1 MSLMFL
7 APRNQPFSS
16 ILINSAWAFIAWIIW
31 SIIIVVLTFF
41 ASNAFE
47 IVDITN
53 SFWRKISPIFP
64 FILSIITLLWTTITS
79 FLTYHILNMTDPE
92 KYKKNRILFGQLAF
106 LQILAYILMTPLYI
120 YTWVWDFQNII
131 YVYLFHILLI
141 ISGTNIIL
149 DIFNNYRYVL
159 IWIYGTIIALY
170 FGIVFSVF
178 VFSNLWDWA
187 AKMVILMALLPLSNF
202 IITFLKQ
209 IFELLYY
216 YYYKFTSLDP
226 LWDIFYQVE
235 VEEERKLREEEEKN
249 TI

>member
-1 MSLMFL
+1 
-7 APRNQPFSS
+7 
-16 ILINSAWAFIAWIIW
+16 
-31 SIIIVVLTFF
+31 
-41 ASNAFE
+41 
-47 IVDITN
+47 
-53 SFWRKISPIFP
+53 
-64 FILSIITLLWTTITS
+64 
-79 FLTYHILNMTDPE
+79 MTDPE